1 MKTFVE
7 IGSCDFDT
15 LSYLSDYGWSGV
27 ILEPIRKYFDNL
39 VPTPNVQLVNAALDW
54 EDGSRT
60 MWTADEAVVNED
72 RDFSGMSSFYGDSFR
87 FSNGDYVLTNPID
100 VRTITFKTLFGM
112 TGITQVDYLKIDT
125 EGYDLEVLK
134 MFPWETM
141 KPSFVKFESK
151 HIDIDAAVELLQGNG
166 YHCEM
171 DTHNTYAIKL

>member
-1 MKTFVE
+1 
-7 IGSCDFDT
+7 
-15 LSYLSDYGWSGV
+15 
-27 ILEPIRKYFDNL
+27 
-39 VPTPNVQLVNAALDW
+39 
-54 EDGSRT
+54 

-166 YHCEM
+166 YHCEI